1 MVAAVIVGGA
11 ALEAAAWW
19 LVAFRGADVWRVTV
33 PALVAAGT
41 AALLLGPAWSPDVDA
56 ALAVGVGA
64 ASGVALYLATRAFV
78 VVARPWIAFGRHSVA
93 IYDRQGRRSLG
104 WALLLSA
111 ALSAPG
117 EEVFWR
123 GLAQPETA
131 SALDGRAGV
140 AALIAWAAFVVAS
153 LPSANLAIVA
163 GAAVGGALWSSLGWW
178 SGGALAPL
186 ASHALWTALMLAF
199 PVVPRREGA
208 A

>member
-19 LVAFRGADVWRVTV
+19 LVAFRGADVWRVSV
-33 PALVAAGT
+33 PALVAAGA
-41 AALLLGPAWSPDVDA
+41 AALLLGPAWSPDVDP

-64 ASGVALYLATRAFV
+64 ASGAALYVATRAFV
-78 VVARPWIAFGRHSVA
+78 VVVRPWAPFGRHSLA
-93 IYDRQGRRSLG
+93 MYRRQGQRSLG

-123 GLAQPETA
+123 GFLQPEIA

-140 AALIAWAAFVVAS
+140 AAVIAWAAFVAVNV
-153 LPSANLAIVA
+153 PSANLAIVA
-163 GAAVGGALWSSLGWW
+163 GAAVGGALWCSLGWW

-186 ASHALWTALMLAF
+186 ASHALWTALMLTF
-199 PVVPRREGA
+199 PVVPRRELA